1 MDEFVKYYRQ
11 IHEEDINL
19 KLIVLI
25 DIVKTLNDIIRKIR
39 SILLLIPSERPIFKN
54 VMIPSVII
62 FNRHY
67 NILITIKEHFLV

>member
-19 KLIVLI
+19 KLMVLI

-39 SILLLIPSERPIFKN
+39 SILLLILSERPIFKN